1 MVFRPFMIYD
11 FFFQLFE
18 MLFSNFNNFSMYK
31 IFIKEFEFYKAFY
44 VVFYKLLK
52 NLTSYNLEPF

>member
-18 MLFSNFNNFSMYK
+18 MLFSNFNKFSMYT

-44 VVFYKLLK
+44 VVFY
-52 NLTSYNLEPF
+52 